1 MSSGLVSTLLA
12 RGLIGLDTVVTARI
26 GTRNRLGAVRY
37 AMADYVITSS
47 RPVSE
52 RWDLVLRSVIGQ
64 LEIRAS
70 DGDIVALDGMSVD
83 RYADVYNINS
93 DGTDKKV
100 GRKRGR
106 KPKSPPA

>member
-1 MSSGLVSTLLA
+1 MRIGLVGTLLS

-26 GTRNRLGAVRY
+26 GTKTRMGIMRY
-37 AMADYVITSS
+37 ATADYTIT
-47 RPVSE
+47 RSE
-52 RWDLVLRSVIGQ
+52 QGTGRWDLVLRSVIGQ
-64 LEIRAS
+64 LEVRAS

-93 DGTDKKV
+93 DGSDKKV

-106 KPKSPPA
+106 KPKISA